1 MPQLRTY
8 LRIEGELVSHVTEKV
23 DREVELSALLDEVV
37 RNQPISTGRLPAN
50 TRFLVRLGEREA
62 YVLEQPPM
70 RRVIEFHATQRA
82 GSEPNQFRL
91 ALPYVVFV
99 VGVEAGQI
107 TSLAN
112 FFRTSPIRSIDDQ
125 LSHSCLPNTSDD
137 GVVCLGSVRVSGRSV
152 GERID
157 ALIGA
162 FWASRFNQDLHRHP
176 LPFSGGFRSWVS
188 RSRSDPL
195 AALTLQYDP
204 TWRTIRQVVAYMVGA
219 AERDIPDSG
228 VAEPD
233 ISESEVVTPIPEPD
247 VSTPVP
253 EAQGGDAN
261 ASAA

>member
-1 MPQLRTY
+1 MQLRTY

-23 DREVELSALLDEVV
+23 EREVELTNLLDEIV
-37 RNQPISTGRLPAN
+37 RTQPVSTGRLPAN

-70 RRVIEFHATQRA
+70 RRVIEYHATHHR
-82 GSEPNQFRL
+82 GSEPTQYRL

-107 TSLAN
+107 LSLAN
-112 FFRTSPIRSIDDQ
+112 YFRTAPLRTIDDV
-125 LSHSCLPNTSDD
+125 LCHSCLPNTSDD
-137 GVVCLGSVRVSGRSV
+137 GVVCLGSVRVSGRTV

-157 ALIGA
+157 ALVGA

-176 LPFSGGFRSWVS
+176 LPFSGGFRAWAS

-195 AALTLQYDP
+195 AALDPRYDP
-204 TWRTIRQVVAYMVGA
+204 YWRTVRQVVSSMVGA
-219 AERDIPDSG
+219 AERDIPDAG
-228 VAEPD
+228 GAEPE
-233 ISESEVVTPIPEPD
+233 ITETEVVTPIPEP
-247 VSTPVP
+247 
-253 EAQGGDAN
+253 EGGDAD